1 MKMQSKN
8 DLNTVQYVIK
18 SSRIKTYHENTC
30 RFEPR
35 IILLLILEVEL
46 ELFILQQGLNEH
58 IINIHSESCCFITWM
73 YFELYNFSNDI

>member
-1 MKMQSKN
+1 MI
-8 DLNTVQYVIK
+8 T

-58 IINIHSESCCFITWM
+58 IINIHSEIVWYGISLIYSVFVR
-73 YFELYNFSNDI
+73 